1 LEHVCGDGEDD
12 GDGDDE
18 DGVGRGGED
27 EDGRGYGLH
36 FRSFAWLLVGGGLRR
51 LHAGELFAPFPSF
64 DSVAARV
71 DALDRHEA
79 ALAVAKDVQSAN
91 AARAAANA
99 AARTSAL
106 PLPPP
111 LPPPPLSVSQRAFS
125 AETKECESPGMT
137 PGATSG
143 SASGSTSG
151 STSGGTSGST
161 SGGTSGSTNPSG
173 GGGVQA
179 PSPALESLP
188 SRPPALVL
196 GSSSQ
201 QASAPN
207 VAPHAVPLDSA
218 LAGGGVD
225 GRTWRFLAASFSQI
239 DLDIW
244 RTKVSDGRAQSS
256 ASDEDCEGVGEF
268 KQKK

>member
-1 LEHVCGDGEDD
+1 VCGDGEDD
-12 GDGDDE
+12 GDGDDNVE
-18 DGVGRGGED
+18 DGVGRGED
-27 EDGRGYGLH
+27 DGGSRGYGLH

-91 AARAAANA
+91 AARAVQSANAARAVQSANAARAAAHA

-125 AETKECESPGMT
+125 AETKECESPGMS

-143 SASGSTSG
+143 STSGSTNGSTNASGGGSTSG
-151 STSGGTSGST
+151 STSG
-161 SGGTSGSTNPSG
+161 STNASG
-173 GGGVQA
+173 GGGRE
-179 PSPALESLP
+179 PSSAP
-188 SRPPALVL
+188 SRPPVLVK
-196 GSSSQ
+196 GSSSL
-201 QASAPN
+201 QASELP
-207 VAPHAVPLDSA
+207 VAPRAVPQDSA

-244 RTKVSDGRAQSS
+244 RTKVSDGRA
-256 ASDEDCEGVGEF
+256 AI
-268 KQKK
+268 